1 MFNNRYSTRQG
12 VLIFSWRPCGAYGVD
27 DTCMRACSCPRALSE
42 IKRGTCDTIWCM
54 CSPFSTAF
62 PIYDD
67 KAVEIGLRTFYEL
80 ENWQTC
86 VLFLHFFLCS
96 YCDFAEILR
105 RTSVYRYNSLET
117 IYGMNVQNL
126 DLLI

>member
-1 MFNNRYSTRQG
+1 MVRMAWMT
-12 VLIFSWRPCGAYGVD
+12 
-27 DTCMRACSCPRALSE
+27 RACVRAHV
-42 IKRGTCDTIWCM
+42 RGLCLRLNEVLAT
-54 CSPFSTAF
+54 PFSTAF